1 MQDSVVMQDS
11 ARRAQASLAIPFD
24 AAKLDRLMEEAGI
37 DILLATSKH
46 NVQYLLGAERAI
58 FFDYMDALGVSRY
71 LPIMVYPK
79 GAPDKAAF
87 VGHRLETHQRD
98 VAPLWT
104 PEVKTT
110 ASGSVDAMARA
121 IELVRA
127 AGVPRKRIGVEL
139 PFLPMDAGK
148 ALSQALPDSEIK
160 DALFVLERLRAVKT
174 PAELAKLR
182 KASELVIESMLEV
195 IATHGPG
202 HTKREISDALR
213 VAEVNRG
220 LTFEY
225 CLLAAGASH
234 NRAPSEQR
242 WEQGDVMSLD
252 SGGNFHGYIGDLARM
267 AILGEPDA
275 ELQDVLAEIEAIQRT
290 AFAAVQPGRMGGDI
304 YAAAE
309 KLLKQSQQRDNME
322 FLAHGMGLVS
332 HEAPRLTANGP
343 IPYDDTD
350 AKRALEPGM
359 VVSIETTLK
368 HPRRGFI
375 KLEDTVVVTDK
386 GHEIFG
392 EGGRG
397 WNRGGAARTTQ
408 MQ

>member
-1 MQDSVVMQDS
+1 MQES
-11 ARRAQASLAIPFD
+11 ARRIPEALAIPFD

-46 NVQYLLGAERAI
+46 NAQYLLGAERAI

-71 LPIMVYPK
+71 LPVVVYPK
-79 GAPDKAAF
+79 GAPERAAF
-87 VGHRLETHQRD
+87 IGHRLETHQRA
-98 VAPLWT
+98 VGPLWI

-110 ASGSVDAMARA
+110 ASGSVDAMNRA
-121 IELVRA
+121 IEFIQA

-139 PFLPMDAGK
+139 AFLPMDAGK
-148 ALSQALPDSEIK
+148 VLSQALPDSEIK

-174 PAELAKLR
+174 PTELAKLR
-182 KASELVIESMLEV
+182 KASKLVIEAMLEV

-242 WEQGDVMSLD
+242 WEQGDVLSLD

-275 ELQDVLAEIEAIQRT
+275 ELQEILAEIETIQRS

-309 KLLKQSQQRDNME
+309 TLLKQSKQRDHME

-343 IPYDDTD
+343 VPYDDTD
-350 AKRALEPGM
+350 ARRALEPGM
-359 VVSIETTLK
+359 VISIETTLK

-375 KLEDTVVVTDK
+375 KLEDTVSVTDK

-397 WNRGGAARTTQ
+397 WNRGGAAIR
-408 MQ
+408 

>member
-1 MQDSVVMQDS
+1 
-11 ARRAQASLAIPFD
+11 
-24 AAKLDRLMEEAGI
+24 MEEAGI

-46 NVQYLLGAERAI
+46 NVQYLLSAERAI

-71 LPIMVYPK
+71 LPIVIYPK
-79 GAPDKAAF
+79 GALDKAGF
-87 VGHRLETHQRD
+87 IGHRLETHQRA

-104 PEVKTT
+104 PQVKTT
-110 ASGSVDAMARA
+110 ASGSVDAVARA
-121 IELVRA
+121 VEMIRA
-127 AGVPRKRIGVEL
+127 AGVSRKRIGVEM
-139 PFLPMDAGK
+139 PFLPMDAGM
-148 ALSQALPDSEIK
+148 ALADALPESEIK

-174 PAELAKLR
+174 PAELSKLR
-182 KASELVIESMLEV
+182 RASELVIESMLEV

-213 VAEVNRG
+213 VAEVKRG

-225 CLLAAGASH
+225 CLIAAGASH
-234 NRAPSEQR
+234 NRAPSDQR
-242 WEQGDVMSLD
+242 WEKADVLSLD

-275 ELQDVLAEIEAIQRT
+275 ELQDLLSEIEAIQRA
-290 AFAAVQPGRMGGDI
+290 AFEAVRPGRMGGDI
-304 YAAAE
+304 YVSAE
-309 KLLKQSQQRDNME
+309 KLVKQSKQRDNLE

-343 IPYDDTD
+343 VAYDDAD
-350 AKRALEPGM
+350 ARRPLEPGM

-375 KLEDTVVVTDK
+375 KLEDTVAVTDN

-397 WNRGGAARTTQ
+397 WNRGGMARAG
-408 MQ
+408 

>member
-1 MQDSVVMQDS
+1 MQERV
-11 ARRAQASLAIPFD
+11 ARTSEALAIPFD
-24 AAKLDRLMEEAGI
+24 AAKLDRLMEDAGLDVLI
-37 DILLATSKH
+37 ATSKH
-46 NVQYLLGAERAI
+46 NVQYLLGGAERAI

-71 LPIMVYPK
+71 LPVMVYPK
-79 GAPDKAAF
+79 GAPEKAAYI
-87 VGHRLETHQRD
+87 GHRLETHQRD
-98 VAPLWT
+98 VAPLWI

-110 ASGSVDAMARA
+110 SSGSVDAIALA
-121 IELVRA
+121 IESIRA
-127 AGVPRKRIGVEL
+127 SGVPRRRIGVEL
-139 PFLPMDAGK
+139 AFLPMDAGK
-148 ALSQALPDSEIK
+148 ALSDALPDSDIK

-174 PAELAKLR
+174 SAELAKLR

-195 IATHGPG
+195 IGSYGPG

-225 CLLAAGASH
+225 CLLAAGTSH

-242 WEQGDVMSLD
+242 WEKGDVMSLD

-267 AILGEPDA
+267 AIQGEPDA
-275 ELQDVLAEIEAIQRT
+275 ELQDILGEIEAIQRA
-290 AFAAVQPGRMGGDI
+290 AFAAVQPGKMGGDI

-309 KLLKQSQQRDNME
+309 KLLKPSKQREHME

-332 HEAPRLTANGP
+332 HEAPRLTAKGP
-343 IPYDDTD
+343 VPYDDID
-350 AKRALEPGM
+350 ARLPLEPGM

-397 WNRGGAARTTQ
+397 WNRGGAA
-408 MQ
+408 